1 MRTLGAVD
9 AINLDGGGSTTMTVG
24 DQVVN
29 QPSDSTGERPVGDA
43 LVLLPAQTD
52 RPRLKAALATPAGNG
67 RTRSMKPG
75 TLARTGPG
83 PAACRPRIPVVPLHG
98 EQGVQVLLPSN
109 ALTGQPAV
117 APICGSYNSKATS
130 R

>member
-75 TLARTGPG
+75 TLARSQVTPRRCYGTRAPG
-83 PAACRPRIPVVPLHG
+83 PVVADRPVPG
-98 EQGVQVLLPSN
+98 RRPASGSPSTW
-109 ALTGQPAV
+109 APASQ
-117 APICGSYNSKATS
+117 ARN
-130 R
+130 